1 MESHERD
8 VWPLTPRLLLD
19 THIVIRWLYEPDTLS
34 RDQNRVL
41 TEAVRR
47 SEPLALSAI
56 SLIEIAVIPGGRLRA
71 PVGKILQALESSA
84 ALQVIPID
92 IEIATEVA
100 AMGDS
105 LRDPNDR
112 VIVATARVHRLRL
125 VTSDQRIINSNLV
138 AVVD

>member
-1 MESHERD
+1 MGTRE
-8 VWPLTPRLLLD
+8 VLTLTPRFLLD
-19 THIVIRWLYEPDTLS
+19 THVVIRWLVEPEQLS

-41 TEAVRR
+41 IEAVRR

-84 ALQVIPID
+84 GFHVMPMD
-92 IEIATEVA
+92 IAIATEVH

-125 VTSDQRIINSNLV
+125 VTSDQRIIDSKLV
-138 AVVD
+138 PVID